1 MTKVQLDDRWGRPSG
16 LWSENGELIVEGVD
30 MEKTKAMIK
39 ENILKMNAGPMPHY
53 CKTQVGGRAEKQKA
67 QIMDPISTFLMFMLA
82 TMMVMIWTR
91 FK

>member
-39 ENILKMNAGPMPHY
+39 ENILKMNAGPQPQTIARR
-53 CKTQVGGRAEKQKA
+53 KWVEEQKNK
-67 QIMDPISTFLMFMLA
+67 
-82 TMMVMIWTR
+82 R
-91 FK
+91 RR

>member
-39 ENILKMNAGPMPHY
+39 ENILKMNAGPQPWTIARR
-53 CKTQVGGRAEKQKA
+53 KWVEEQKNK
-67 QIMDPISTFLMFMLA
+67 
-82 TMMVMIWTR
+82 R
-91 FK
+91 RR